1 MIAYKKNKRETDPKY
16 KEKDII
22 YNEKY
27 KSSGR
32 RKEVSIKRYNEK
44 KEIIIK

>member
-1 MIAYKKNKRETDPKY
+1 MVAYKKNKRETDPKY

-27 KSSGR
+27 VFR
-32 RKEVSIKRYNEK
+32 
-44 KEIIIK
+44 